1 MRLVEPLGLLW
12 GRAAHDAVASGLALP
27 LAGGPAAFTLARLLG
42 GTEGGIVPVAAIPSE
57 FAEAVEN
64 VTCVRPAWAG
74 LVHDRPLVM
83 GILNRTP
90 DSFSDRGVYADPAA
104 AIAAGRR
111 MRDEG
116 ADILDIGGE
125 STRPGAPEVA
135 ADVEQARVLP
145 VIEALAGDG
154 MAVSVDTRHAATAAA
169 ALRAGARIV
178 NDVSGFAF
186 DAGLAAVAARHDAAV
201 VVMHMRGTPETM
213 QRLTA
218 YRDVAGEVV
227 AELDAAIRRL
237 PMTPARIVVDPG
249 IGFAKDTGQNE
260 ALLARLPL
268 LLNLGCRILVGVSRK
283 GFLGRIAGVPDPL
296 ARLPGS
302 LAAGLAAVLGG
313 ASILRVH
320 DVAATVQALRVWRA
334 VTDAA

>member
-1 MRLVEPLGLLW
+1 MRLVEPLGLLQ

-27 LAGGPAAFTLARLLG
+27 LAGGPSAFTLVRLLG
-42 GTEGGIVPVAAIPSE
+42 RIDGGIIAVTAIPPE
-57 FAEAVEN
+57 FAKAVDR
-64 VTCVRPAWAG
+64 VTSVRPVWAG
-74 LVHDRPLVM
+74 LAYDRPLVM
-83 GILNRTP
+83 GILNLTP
-90 DSFSDRGVYADPAA
+90 DSFSDGGTYADPEA
-104 AIAAGRR
+104 AIVAGRR

-116 ADILDIGGE
+116 VDILDIGGE
-125 STRPGAPEVA
+125 STRPGAAEVPP
-135 ADVEQARVLP
+135 DVEQARILP
-145 VIEALAGDG
+145 VIEALAGEG
-154 MAVSVDTRHAATAAA
+154 MVVSVDTRHATTAAA
-169 ALRAGARIV
+169 ALCAGARIV
-178 NDVSGFAF
+178 NDVSGFTF
-186 DAGLAAVAARHDAAV
+186 DAGLAAVAARYEAAV

-213 QRLTA
+213 QRLTD
-218 YRDVAGEVV
+218 YWDVAGEVV

-237 PMTPARIVVDPG
+237 PMARTGIVADPG
-249 IGFAKDTGQNE
+249 IGFAKDAGQNE

-283 GFLGRIAGVPDPL
+283 GFLGRIAGAPDPL

-334 VTDAA
+334 ITDAA